1 MIDIMEETTQ
11 VIINIAEIKIL
22 WCMLGAI
29 LGFILCE
36 IKNNR

>member
-1 MIDIMEETTQ
+1 MEETRE

-22 WCMLGAI
+22 WCLLGMV

-36 IKNNR
+36 IKNRQ